1 MCERTREEGRGNGYG
16 GERKQ
21 EAEWGEEVGRGGG
34 GRRDAEKEK
43 KNNTKT
49 NNEGNEHIL
58 VLTVSGLVLLE
69 PAKSEQLTS
78 RAFGG
83 SGSTLEHDG
92 IVSFLRFKF

>member
-1 MCERTREEGRGNGYG
+1 MRGQ
-16 GERKQ
+16 ERKEGEMDTEERGSRKQ
-21 EAEWGEEVGRGGG
+21 SGEKRWGEEEGEEGMQKR
-34 GRRDAEKEK
+34 KK